1 MDRGTYAA
9 ASDGVM
15 QLRKLDIVANN
26 LANTKTAGFKKQ
38 MLIGDTQTFDQTLA
52 SLDKLNDP
60 YAKYDQE
67 RTPGIVNTK
76 AVTDFTVGSIEQTN
90 NPLNV
95 ALRNENEFF
104 MIQGDNGETLY
115 TKAGDF
121 TLNESGEV
129 VTHEGRYVIGGGGAV
144 ATEGGAVRISSSG
157 DVLDDGNSVGKLS
170 VVKIDDL
177 TTLERVGENCF
188 RIMEGTSPLIE
199 DVEPNLIENSL
210 EMSNV
215 SAITSVLDLM
225 TAHRGFQLYTQTAQ
239 SIDQMNQTA
248 ITKIGTTK

>member
-9 ASDGVM
+9 ASNGTM

-52 SLDKLNDP
+52 SLNQLNDP

-67 RTPGIVNTK
+67 RTPGITNTT
-76 AVTDFTVGSIEQTN
+76 AVTDFSVGSIEQTN

-104 MIQGDNGETLY
+104 MIQGENGETLY

-129 VTHEGRYVIGGGGAV
+129 VTHDGKIVLGGGGAI
-144 ATEGGAVRISSSG
+144 ATEGGAVKISSSG
-157 DVLDDGNSVGKLS
+157 DILDDGKSVGKLS

-177 TTLERVGENCF
+177 TTLERFGENCF
-188 RIMEGTSPLIE
+188 KIVDGSSPMIE
-199 DVEPNLIENSL
+199 EVEPDLIENSL

-215 SAITSVLDLM
+215 SAITSVLDLI

-248 ITKIGTTK
+248 ITKLGTTR